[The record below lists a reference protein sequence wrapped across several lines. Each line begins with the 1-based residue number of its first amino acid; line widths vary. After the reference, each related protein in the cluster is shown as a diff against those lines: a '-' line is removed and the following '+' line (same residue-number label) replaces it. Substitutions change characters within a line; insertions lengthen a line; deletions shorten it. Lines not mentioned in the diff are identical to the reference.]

1 MATKKI
7 NPGSQAH
14 KLAIL
19 QQLYD
24 AGVTDEKALAALDVN
39 TILCLDGISI
49 EDLRMM
55 LEIQKQVRAGKLFSF
70 LGEQPKER
78 GGSIQ

>member
-7 NPGSQAH
+7 IPGSQAH

-55 LEIQKQVRAGKLFSF
+55 LEIQKQVKAGKLFSF
-70 LGEQPKER
+70 LGKQHEE
-78 GGSIQ
+78 

>member
-7 NPGSQAH
+7 IPNSKEH

-24 AGVTDEKALAALDVN
+24 EGVTDEKALASIDVN
-39 TILCLDGISI
+39 TLLCIDGISI

-55 LEIQKQVRAGKLFSF
+55 LEIQKQVKSGKLFSF
-70 LGEQPKER
+70 LGEEKKN
-78 GGSIQ
+78 

>member
-7 NPGSQAH
+7 IPGSQAH

-19 QQLYD
+19 QQLYG

-39 TILCLDGISI
+39 TMLCLDGISI

-55 LEIQKQVRAGKLFSF
+55 LEIQKQVKGGKLFSF
-70 LGEQPKER
+70 LGGQHEE
-78 GGSIQ
+78 

>member
-24 AGVTDEKALAALDVN
+24 AGVTDEKALANIDIN
-39 TILCLDGISI
+39 TLLCIDGISI

-70 LGEQPKER
+70 LGEQPKENK
-78 GGSIQ
+78 